1 MSAAAVTIAKNLAGR
16 VAIVTGGAGGIGKAV
31 AKRLHQSGARVAVCD
46 INKSNGMKI
55 VDEIKED
62 GGTAAFVHTDVTR
75 HASIKSMVEEVGTRF
90 GRIDILVNNAAS
102 FIFGHLVYYHD
113 DGHGSGTG
121 TDRNI
126 SSDDWNRV
134 IIELFLG
141 PQFHPGCCSIIS
153 ELVPFTDLAVKHRW
167 LLPLHR
173 ICRGVTTINAG
184 ALKKSVLYLTHIAD
198 PKSSSNGS
206 RGAIVNVCSISSFI
220 AQPEFVPYN
229 VTKAGILVMTKC
241 TAMDLAGY
249 KIRVNAISPGT
260 VETAG
265 SYNHMNLVVQN
276 GVIGL
281 DIEEGKRMFA
291 TATLLQRQAAPE
303 EVANGIAFLASDES
317 SYMTGANIVMDG
329 GQTI

>member
-1 MSAAAVTIAKNLAGR
+1 MSAGSIAKNLAGR
-16 VAIVTGGAGGIGKAV
+16 VAIVTGGGNGIGKAV

-46 INKSNGMKI
+46 ISRSNGMKV
-55 VDEIKED
+55 VDEIKGD

-75 HASIKSMVEEVGTRF
+75 HASIKAMVEEVGTRF
-90 GRIDILVNNAAS
+90 GRIDVLVNNAAT
-102 FIFGHLVYYHD
+102 FIFGHLGIE
-113 DGHGSGTG
+113 GHGSGTG

-126 SSDDWNRV
+126 SSDDWNRILQTNIV
-134 IIELFLG
+134 GYSRCIE
-141 PQFHPGCCSIIS
+141 SV
-153 ELVPFTDLAVKHRW
+153 VPWMRRNALTDVNYDNDQGMGITK
-167 LLPLHR
+167 
-173 ICRGVTTINAG
+173 INA
-184 ALKKSVLYLTHIAD
+184 
-198 PKSSSNGS
+198 GS

-265 SYNHMNLVVQN
+265 SYNHMNL
-276 GVIGL
+276 IGL